1 MVSEGDSQSRRAQ
14 IAATV
19 LTLALALVVV
29 TPLCGALFRCG
40 CTWPWAGLDRHCN
53 VHDPDDPAHCP
64 WCVHPRVAATTFAV
78 SATLGVVAAWGLPVA
93 RRRPRFALAARTGA
107 GLVVY
112 AFASAL
118 GAWWIARAVGYPHFL
133 GR

>member
-1 MVSEGDSQSRRAQ
+1 MVSEGDSQSRPAQ
-14 IAATV
+14 IAAAL
-19 LTLALALVVV
+19 LTLAFALVVV

-53 VHDPDDPAHCP
+53 VHDPADPAHCP
-64 WCVHPRVAATTFAV
+64 WCVHPRVAAATFAV
-78 SATLGVVAAWGLPVA
+78 SAALGVVAAWGLPVA
-93 RRRPRFALAARTGA
+93 RRRPWLASSVRA
-107 GLVVY
+107 GVGVAVY
-112 AFASAL
+112 ALGSTI